1 MKKTVASLFAALLLL
16 AACGKQAPP
25 AEPEAQAPA
34 TAPAATTAE
43 APPAAA
49 TPAKPAA
56 GSSDGETVDAAV
68 SATSPI
74 AAAVAATTPAPPSG
88 NLARWKEGEN
98 FIAYP
103 VAQPVSTPPG
113 KVEVVEGFWYGCG
126 HCFALEPRLESWA
139 KGKPDWIVLKRT
151 PVIWNE
157 VTREDARV
165 YFTLESLGLLDK
177 LHAEVFRQIHVNK
190 QPLTV
195 IRDGRVDTAA
205 TEKSVREFLTAH
217 GVSAEDVAKV
227 YRSFSAENKLRQAE
241 NLSRRYLLDHTPMF
255 VVHGKYL
262 TDAEMAGGVDQLFQ
276 VINDLAAREHE
287 AT

>member
-1 MKKTVASLFAALLLL
+1 MKKIVPLLFAVLLC
-16 AACGKQAPP
+16 AGCGKEAPP
-25 AEPEAQAPA
+25 AENQAQAPA
-34 TAPAATTAE
+34 PAPAATTAE

-49 TPAKPAA
+49 APAKPAA
-56 GSSDGETVDAAV
+56 GSSDGETVDEAV

-74 AAAVAATTPAPPSG
+74 AAAVAATTPAPPAGST
-88 NLARWKEGEN
+88 ARWKEGQN

-103 VAQPVSTPPG
+103 VAQPVTTPPG

-126 HCFALEPRLESWA
+126 HCFALEPRLESWE
-139 KGKPDWIVLKRT
+139 KSKPDWIVLKRT

-157 VTREDARV
+157 VTREDARL
-165 YFTLESLGLLDK
+165 YFTIESLGLLDK
-177 LHAEVFRQIHVNK
+177 LHAEVFQQIHVNK
-190 QPLTV
+190 QPFTV
-195 IRDGRVDTAA
+195 IRQNAVDKAA
-205 TEKSVREFLTAH
+205 TEKAAREFLTAR
-217 GVSAEDVAKV
+217 GVSEDQFAKV
-227 YRSFSAENKLRQAE
+227 YRSFSTENKLRQAE

-262 TDAEMAGGVDQLFQ
+262 TDAEMAGGIDQLFQ